1 MPRRVSLLAAIGTI
15 LLIFGAAGATADFN
29 TAAPA
34 MPPALPIARPPR
46 PQTQP
51 ATATIP
57 TATAPL
63 PSADSA
69 GPALRAPYAS
79 VTRGKPLLFPADY
92 GSHPEFRT
100 EWWYATGWLTT
111 QSGAMLGFQVTFFR
125 TRPDIAQE
133 NPSAFTPRQLIVVH
147 CAISDPQRGKL
158 WQDQRIRRAGLGLA
172 EAAIGDTDVWADDWH
187 LKRDGGVYRATI
199 AAADFSLLLDLT
211 SAAAPLLN
219 GQAGFSRKGPG
230 IQSASYYYSQPH
242 LSVTGVITRAGGR
255 DPVQGEA
262 WLDHEWSSE
271 YLDSAAVGW
280 EWIGINLDDGGA
292 LMAFR
297 IRDAQGDARWA
308 GGTLQGADGGVKVLE
323 PADITF
329 SAGRTWVSPRTGTR
343 YPVEWHVR
351 AGTREFDL
359 KPLLDDQE
367 NDTRLTTGSIYW
379 EGAVRA
385 FAGPRPVGRGYL
397 ELTGYGERLRLR

>member
-1 MPRRVSLLAAIGTI
+1 MRRLVASLAAIGAVI
-15 LLIFGAAGATADFN
+15 IAAGAAG
-29 TAAPA
+29 TAASA
-34 MPPALPIARPPR
+34 SPPNP
-46 PQTQP
+46 
-51 ATATIP
+51 
-57 TATAPL
+57 
-63 PSADSA
+63 DSA
-69 GPALRAPYAS
+69 RATLHIAYAP
-79 VTRGKPLLFPADY
+79 VIPGKPLVFPADY

-111 QSGAMLGFQVTFFR
+111 QSGEMLGFQVTFFR
-125 TRPDIAQE
+125 TRPDIAPD
-133 NPSAFTPRQLIVVH
+133 NPSAFTPRQLIVAH
-147 CAISDPQRGKL
+147 AAISDPKRGRL

-187 LKRDGGVYRATI
+187 FKRDGGVYRANV
-199 AAADFSLLLDLT
+199 AATDFSLQLDLT
-211 SAAAPLLN
+211 PAAAPLLN

-242 LSVTGVITRAGGR
+242 LGVRGVITRAGSR
-255 DPVQGEA
+255 DLVQGEA

-271 YLDSAAVGW
+271 YLDSLAVGW

-297 IRDAQGDARWA
+297 IRDAKGNSRWA
-308 GGTLQGADGGVKVLE
+308 GGTLQGADGGIKVLE
-323 PADITF
+323 PADISF

-351 AGTREFDL
+351 AGSREFDL

-385 FAGPRPVGRGYL
+385 FSGQRPVGRGYL

>member
-1 MPRRVSLLAAIGTI
+1 LAVRGTLVVIG
-15 LLIFGAAGATADFN
+15 GAGGTAAALN
-29 TAAPA
+29 SAAPA
-34 MPPALPIARPPR
+34 LHAADSS
-46 PQTQP
+46 
-51 ATATIP
+51 ASAVSS
-57 TATAPL
+57 AD
-63 PSADSA
+63 PSARTSYTPVTP
-69 GPALRAPYAS
+69 GKALA
-79 VTRGKPLLFPADY
+79 FPTDY

-111 QSGAMLGFQVTFFR
+111 RSGAMLGFQVTFFR
-125 TRPDIAQE
+125 TRPDIE
-133 NPSAFTPRQLIVVH
+133 LDNPSAFAPRQLIVAH
-147 CAISDPQRGKL
+147 AAISDPQRGKL

-187 LKRDGGVYRATI
+187 FKRDGGVYRATI
-199 AAADFSLLLDLT
+199 AAADFSLQLNL
-211 SAAAPLLN
+211 SPAAAPLLN
-219 GQAGFSRKGPG
+219 GRAGFSRKGPG

-242 LSVTGVITRAGGR
+242 LRVTGGITRAGRR
-255 DPVQGEA
+255 DAVQGEA

-271 YLDSAAVGW
+271 YLDNAAVGW

-308 GGTLQGADGGVKVLE
+308 GGTLQSADGAVKVLE
-323 PADITF
+323 PADIGF
-329 SAGRTWVSPRTGTR
+329 AAGRTWLSPRTGTR

-351 AGTREFDL
+351 AGNRQFDL

-385 FAGPRPVGRGYL
+385 FAGKQPVGRGYL